1 MKYTTV
7 EFITK
12 ASQLH
17 DNKYDYSKVI
27 YVNSRTKVDI
37 VCPKHGVF
45 KQLPSSHL
53 YGNGCPKCAREWSD
67 AHKQHHTESSR
78 RSRGM
83 TTSEWIAKAREVH
96 GDKYDYSRTVYVN
109 QRTDVEIICPIHG
122 VFTQKADSHIRGCG
136 CRLCGLQSEG
146 RKNGIYTWS
155 DERRAKTM
163 ATCLEKYGAVRFL
176 DSQEGK
182 DKIAK
187 IKSDPAF
194 RSKMHDIIS
203 SNEVQEKTKATSLQK
218 YGVISPVQTKAVKD
232 KIYMS
237 KKKNHTVNSSKVEAK
252 MYDLLV
258 KRFGINDVIYQ
269 YKCNDVYP
277 FICDFYIKSLNLFIE
292 LNAHWSHGKH
302 WFDKTNLDD
311 VATLAVWKEKAK
323 NSAYYRVAIRVWT
336 EYDLLKRQTAVTN
349 NLNYVVFWD
358 NNLADFM
365 QWLNSDELQLKL
377 Y

>member
-1 MKYTTV
+1 
-7 EFITK
+7 
-12 ASQLH
+12 
-17 DNKYDYSKVI
+17 
-27 YVNSRTKVDI
+27 
-37 VCPKHGVF
+37 
-45 KQLPSSHL
+45 
-53 YGNGCPKCAREWSD
+53 
-67 AHKQHHTESSR
+67 
-78 RSRGM
+78 
-83 TTSEWIAKAREVH
+83 
-96 GDKYDYSRTVYVN
+96 
-109 QRTDVEIICPIHG
+109 
-122 VFTQKADSHIRGCG
+122 
-136 CRLCGLQSEG
+136 
-146 RKNGIYTWS
+146 
-155 DERRAKTM
+155 
-163 ATCLEKYGAVRFL
+163 
-176 DSQEGK
+176 
-182 DKIAK
+182 
-187 IKSDPAF
+187 
-194 RSKMHDIIS
+194 MHDIIS